1 MKITKV
7 EIFPLTKL
15 RYKRPFKISRG
26 FVGGPQMKW
35 GFHVV
40 IKIHTDEGLVGF
52 GEARPNNPH
61 QHETTWSVVAALHR
75 FYGPALINRDPFDIE
90 AIMEEFD
97 KLLPENY
104 HARTVV
110 DFALYDLMGKATGKP
125 VYKLIGGLVN
135 KKVYVKFPIGQ
146 GTPEEMVAEAQR
158 ITAETG
164 SNYFKIKIGQPE
176 RIKQDIINVAAV
188 RKAMGDNVHIQVDA
202 NAGYKSF
209 SDALYILRRLEEYN
223 IILIEQPLPK
233 WDLEGMA
240 KLTSMLD
247 TPILADES
255 VFSQYDAMKIVKQ
268 AAADVINIK
277 MPKSGGIFGAK
288 RIAHIAEAA
297 GLQVFIGSTTETG
310 IGSAGGVHFYASTPN
325 VWPWAACLFGTYML
339 VDDMVT
345 DDTAFKIRDG
355 YVEVPD
361 RPGLG
366 VTLDEEALKQYSEEC
381 FTVEEG
387 L

>member
-125 VYKLIGGLVN
+125 VYKLIGG
-135 KKVYVKFPIGQ
+135 
-146 GTPEEMVAEAQR
+146 
-158 ITAETG
+158 
-164 SNYFKIKIGQPE
+164 
-176 RIKQDIINVAAV
+176 
-188 RKAMGDNVHIQVDA
+188 
-202 NAGYKSF
+202 
-209 SDALYILRRLEEYN
+209 
-223 IILIEQPLPK
+223 
-233 WDLEGMA
+233 
-240 KLTSMLD
+240 
-247 TPILADES
+247 
-255 VFSQYDAMKIVKQ
+255 
-268 AAADVINIK
+268 
-277 MPKSGGIFGAK
+277 
-288 RIAHIAEAA
+288 
-297 GLQVFIGSTTETG
+297 
-310 IGSAGGVHFYASTPN
+310 
-325 VWPWAACLFGTYML
+325 
-339 VDDMVT
+339 
-345 DDTAFKIRDG
+345 
-355 YVEVPD
+355 
-361 RPGLG
+361 
-366 VTLDEEALKQYSEEC
+366 
-381 FTVEEG
+381 
-387 L
+387 